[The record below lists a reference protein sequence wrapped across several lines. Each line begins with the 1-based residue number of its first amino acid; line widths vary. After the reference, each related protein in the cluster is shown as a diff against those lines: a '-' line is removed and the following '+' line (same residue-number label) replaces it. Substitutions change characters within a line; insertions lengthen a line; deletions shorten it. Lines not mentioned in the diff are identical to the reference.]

1 MSTAVVL
8 AAGLGT
14 RMRSPLAKVLHP
26 LLGRPMVSWIV
37 AALREAG
44 VAEIIV
50 VVHHQDDAVR
60 AAVLAEDQAVRFVR
74 QEAPMGTG
82 DALRSAAPLLRPR
95 GTVLVTAGD
104 TPLLQSSDIRR
115 LLAAHGPSGAVRHQR
130 DLRMATAASFIADE
144 PAGYGRIVRGVGIVE
159 QAHCSPEQDAIRE
172 VNSGMYAFEAAWLHA
187 QLPALQAH
195 APKGEFYVTD
205 LVGRLHGVET
215 GVADGFS
222 ASAFAGVN
230 DRAQL
235 ADARAVLRR
244 RINRAWAEQGV
255 DFADLD
261 HATIDVCAKLHPG
274 ATVGFNAVIEGRCDI
289 AGAIGPNTVIRHTTV
304 AAGASIHAA
313 SVCDGATVGAGAQ
326 VGPMARLRP
335 GAVIEEGAHVG
346 NFVEVKNAVIRRGAK
361 ANHLAYIGDAD
372 IGEGAN
378 IGAGTITCNYDGFR
392 KHKTVVGAR
401 SFIGSNT
408 ALVAPINVGAGAIV
422 GAGST
427 LTQDVPADAI
437 AIARGQQRNREGSAT
452 RFRTRLAAEAS
463 AAPKTSV

>member
-1 MSTAVVL
+1 MFTAVVL

-26 LLGRPMVSWIV
+26 LLGRPMVSWII

-50 VVHHQDDAVR
+50 VVHHQEEAVR
-60 AAVLAEDQAVRFVR
+60 AAVLAEDPTVRFAR
-74 QEAPMGTG
+74 QHEPKGTG
-82 DALRSAAPLLRPR
+82 DALRSAAQLLGPA

-104 TPLLQSSDIRR
+104 TPLLQASDIRR
-115 LLAAHGPSGAVRHQR
+115 LLAAHRPGGGRSQ
-130 DLRMATAASFIADE
+130 RMATAASFIAQD
-144 PAGYGRIVRGVGIVE
+144 PAGYGRIVPGVGIVE
-159 QAHCSPEQDAIRE
+159 QAHCSPDQDAIRE
-172 VNSGMYAFEAAWLHA
+172 VNSGLYAFESTWLHA
-187 QLPALQAH
+187 QLPTLLAH
-195 APKGEFYVTD
+195 PPKGELYVTD
-205 LVGRLHGVET
+205 LLGRLDGVDT
-215 GVADGFS
+215 GVADGFA

-235 ADARAVLRR
+235 ADARGVLRR
-244 RINRAWAEQGV
+244 RINRAWAEHGV

-261 HATIDVCAKLHPG
+261 HALIDVRAILHPG
-274 ATVGFNAVIEGRCDI
+274 ASIGFNAVIEGACDI
-289 AGAIGPNTVIRHTTV
+289 AGSIGANAVVRHTTV
-304 AAGASIHAA
+304 AAGAAIHPAT
-313 SVCDGATVGAGAQ
+313 VCDGAAVRGGAQ

-346 NFVEVKNAVIRRGAK
+346 NFVEVKNAVLRRGAK
-361 ANHLAYIGDAD
+361 ANHLSYIGDAD

-392 KHKTVVGAR
+392 KHKTVIGER

-408 ALVAPINVGAGAIV
+408 ALVAPITIGAGAIV
-422 GAGST
+422 AAGST
-427 LTQDVPADAI
+427 LIQDVPADAI

-452 RFRTRLAAEAS
+452 RFRARLAAEATS
-463 AAPKTSV
+463 ALKSSV